1 MRNIWQFALL
11 PAAIVAL
18 APPAMAQEVTGDAV
32 AGLVSRQ
39 AKGEVHLS
47 IDPKLADGRLVLRIV
62 VVNRSGAVANFAPG
76 DVKVTSPEGVVIALV
91 PRAELLAEQAGGGQ
105 AGVETS
111 QAYAG
116 PQMPVTP
123 SGQADVSVFTGTANG
138 ATAGIPQAVL
148 ARNGKPNA
156 ATAAL
161 DSVLLK
167 PIILRP
173 GAVDGGQVVTT
184 KLKRGKTPN
193 VTVWVAF
200 AGEDHRFQ
208 VAVPKR

>member
-1 MRNIWQFALL
+1 MRNIWQLALL
-11 PAAIVAL
+11 PAAIVAS
-18 APPAMAQEVTGDAV
+18 APAAMAQDVTGDAV

-39 AKGEVHLS
+39 TKGEVHLS

-62 VVNRSGAVANFAPG
+62 VVNRSGAVANFAPA
-76 DVKVTSPEGVVIALV
+76 DVKVTSPEGIVIALV
-91 PRAELLAEQAGGGQ
+91 PRAELLAEQAGSGQ

-116 PQMPVTP
+116 AEVPIVPG
-123 SGQADVSVFTGTANG
+123 GQANVSTFTGAANG
-138 ATAGIPQAVL
+138 GTAGIPQAVL
-148 ARNGKPNA
+148 ARSGKPTP

-161 DSVLLK
+161 DAVLLK
-167 PIILRP
+167 PLVLKP

-184 KLKRGKTPN
+184 KLRRGKTPN
-193 VTVWVAF
+193 VTVWVGF
-200 AGEDHRFQ
+200 AGEEHRFQ

>member
-1 MRNIWQFALL
+1 MRNIWQLALL
-11 PAAIVAL
+11 PVAIVAMAL
-18 APPAMAQEVTGDAV
+18 PAMAQEVTGDAV

-91 PRAELLAEQAGGGQ
+91 PRAELLAEQASSGQ

-116 PQMPVTP
+116 AAVPIVPG
-123 SGQADVSVFTGTANG
+123 GQANITTFTGAANG
-138 ATAGIPQAVL
+138 GTAGIPQAVL
-148 ARNGKPNA
+148 ARSGKPSP
-156 ATAAL
+156 ATVAL
-161 DSVLLK
+161 DAVLLK
-167 PIILRP
+167 PVVLKP

-184 KLKRGKTPN
+184 KLRRSKTPN